1 MSELYDKKGNL
12 EERERHENG
21 NLVKKMSDKK
31 SKTVK
36 KDDKEK
42 QQDLFVFDPK
52 EKELKIKEIKKLKKI
67 KEELIDQ
74 ATFVVA
80 RKRQIQIHQKLLKE
94 QNFANRKHKEQET
107 E

>member
-52 EKELKIKEIKKLKKI
+52 EKELKIKE
-67 KEELIDQ
+67 ELIDQ

>member
-1 MSELYDKKGNL
+1 
-12 EERERHENG
+12 
-21 NLVKKMSDKK
+21 MSDKK

-67 KEELIDQ
+67 KEELIDE
-74 ATFVVA
+74 ANSVVS
-80 RKRQIQIHQKLLKE
+80 RKRIKQINQKLLKKVKKL
-94 QNFANRKHKEQET
+94 NLFFH
-107 E
+107 